1 MAKMTPEMRE
11 TIDLT
16 QEMLM
21 SSSDD
26 LALTKSRMAALTSSL
41 HAAIHG
47 LYGEAIALQWEAAMK
62 KLCRLMGSVRSQT
75 CGHRTK
81 FWNLMADVR
90 LYDKPVAFGSKKA
103 ASAGK

>member
-16 QEMLM
+16 QEILDLVNAK
-21 SSSDD
+21 SSDD
-26 LALTKSRMAALTSSL
+26 YIGMAALTSSL

-47 LYGEAIALQWEAAMK
+47 LYGEAVALQWEADMK
-62 KLCRLMGSVRSQT
+62 KLFGAHKFENVPIPPDD
-75 CGHRTK
+75 TK